1 MYYCTDEGSLLQD
14 QEGARK
20 IRFSEKFTFQKKME
34 HPSSSENT
42 LMTLTNRFT
51 SVIRAAPDGR
61 IDLNDAAAQLG
72 VQKRRI
78 YDITNVMEGIGLLE
92 KQGKNHVCWRLVSF
106 TVYNFGMNNLLE
118 F

>member
-1 MYYCTDEGSLLQD
+1 
-14 QEGARK
+14 
-20 IRFSEKFTFQKKME
+20 ME